1 MSPDKRI
8 KTALDECRML
18 MLGAQILLGF
28 QLQAPFQDRFA
39 KLPIGHQW
47 LEVTVLYLMT
57 AIVALLILPCAR
69 HRIVEKG
76 NASRRLET
84 FITRISFL
92 ALILLSAALGID
104 ILVPLAQIQGRTI
117 GLIAG
122 LLIGLCA
129 LATWCGPALW
139 SRTARPP
146 RSSTEEGKMTPLS
159 AKIEF
164 VLTEAR
170 VVLPG
175 AQALMGFQLVIVL
188 TRAFSELPPV
198 VQTVHGLS
206 LATVAI
212 ATILL
217 IAPATFHRIVFGGE
231 DDQRFHRLAGGLVL
245 AATAFL
251 ALGLS
256 LDIYVV
262 IHRILDSQPFAIASA
277 SLAALVLFGCWHAW
291 PMMQAR
297 WFARAGCGIR
307 RN

>member
-1 MSPDKRI
+1 MSPEKRV

-28 QLQAPFQDRFA
+28 QLQAPFQERFA
-39 KLPIGHQW
+39 NLPIAHQW
-47 LEVTVLYLMT
+47 LDVAVLYLMT

-69 HRIVEKG
+69 HRIVERG
-76 NASRRLET
+76 DASRGLET

-92 ALILLSAALGID
+92 ALVLLSAALGID
-104 ILVPLAQIQGRTI
+104 VLVPLAQIEGVPI
-117 GLIAG
+117 GLTAG
-122 LLIGLCA
+122 LSIGLGA

-139 SRTARPP
+139 SRT
-146 RSSTEEGKMTPLS
+146 SSSKPCNKQERKMTPLS

-188 TRAFSELPPV
+188 TRAFSELPSV
-198 VQTVHGLS
+198 VRTVHGLS
-206 LATVAI
+206 LAAVAI

-217 IAPATFHRIVFGGE
+217 IAPAAFHRLVFAGE
-231 DDQRFHRLAGGLVL
+231 DDQRFHRLAGRFVL

-262 IHRILDSQPFAIASA
+262 IYRVLDDQQFAIASA
-277 SLAALVLFGCWHAW
+277 GLAALLLFGCWHAW
-291 PMMQAR
+291 PMMQAQ
-297 WFARAGCGIR
+297 WTAREK
-307 RN
+307 